1 MSTQNKITRKTI
13 LDIKKMKMQGEKI
26 TMLTAYDYGMAAILD
41 ESDIDILLVG
51 DSLGNVVLGYDS
63 TLPVTMEDMIHHT
76 KAVSRAVKNAMIVAD
91 MPFLSYQV
99 SLESALTNAGRFL
112 KEADAQAV
120 KLEGGR
126 EFAEIV
132 HKMTYAGIPVMAHL
146 GLTPQSV
153 HQLGGYKV
161 QGKKEDAAEIMMQD
175 AKILEEAGAF
185 SLVLECV
192 PEKLAADI
200 TRSLSIPTIGI
211 GAGVHCDGQVLV
223 VNDMLGMYD
232 RMTPKFVKKYA
243 HLNLEI
249 KKAVKTYI
257 TEVKTGNFPDSEHSF
272 K

>member
-1 MSTQNKITRKTI
+1 MSTQSKITRKTI

-26 TMLTAYDYGMAAILD
+26 TMLTAYDYTMASILD
-41 ESDIDILLVG
+41 ESNIDIILVG

-63 TLPVTMEDMIHHT
+63 TIPVTMEDMLHHT

-91 MPFLSYQV
+91 MPFLSYQI
-99 SLESALTNAGRFL
+99 SPEAALANAGRFL

-126 EFAEIV
+126 EFAEVV
-132 HKMTYAGIPVMAHL
+132 HKITCAGIPVMAHL

-185 SLVLECV
+185 SVVLECV
-192 PEKLAADI
+192 PEKLAAEI
-200 TRSLSIPTIGI
+200 TGSLSIPTIGI
-211 GAGVHCDGQVLV
+211 GAGVSCDGQVLV
-223 VNDMLGMYD
+223 VNDMLGMYE

-243 HLNLEI
+243 NLNLEI
-249 KKAVKTYI
+249 RNAVKAYI
-257 TEVKTGNFPDSEHSF
+257 AEVKQGKFPDNEHSF

>member
-1 MSTQNKITRKTI
+1 MSTQTKITRKTI
-13 LDIKKMKMQGEKI
+13 LDIKKMKTLGEKI
-26 TMLTAYDYGMAAILD
+26 TMLTAYDYGMASILD

-51 DSLGNVVLGYDS
+51 DSLGNVVLGYES
-63 TLPVTMEDMIHHT
+63 TLPVTMDDMVRHT
-76 KAVSRAVKNAMIVAD
+76 QAVARGSQKAMLVAD

-99 SLESALTNAGRFL
+99 SPESALANAGRLL
-112 KEADAQAV
+112 KEGNAQAV

-126 EFAEIV
+126 EHADIV

-153 HQLGGYKV
+153 NQLGGYKV
-161 QGKKEDAAEIMMQD
+161 QGKQEDAAKIIMQD
-175 AKILEEAGAF
+175 AKCLEEAGAF

-192 PEKLAADI
+192 PEKLAAEI
-200 TRSLSIPTIGI
+200 TAALSIPSIGI

-223 VNDMLGMYD
+223 VNDMLGMND

-243 HLNLEI
+243 QLNVDI
-249 KKAVKTYI
+249 KNAVKLYI
-257 TEVKTGNFPDSEHSF
+257 KDVKTSAFPDDEHSF

>member
-1 MSTQNKITRKTI
+1 MSTQIKITRKTI
-13 LDIKKMKMQGEKI
+13 LDIRKMKTLGEKI
-26 TMLTAYDYGMAAILD
+26 TMLTAYDYGMASILD

-51 DSLGNVVLGYDS
+51 DSLGNVVLGYES
-63 TLPVTMEDMIHHT
+63 TLPVTMDDMVRHT
-76 KAVSRAVKNAMIVAD
+76 QAVARGSQKALLVAD

-99 SLESALTNAGRFL
+99 SPESALANAGRLL
-112 KEADAQAV
+112 KEGNAQAV

-126 EFAEIV
+126 EHADII

-153 HQLGGYKV
+153 NQLGGYKV
-161 QGKKEDAAEIMMQD
+161 QGKQEDAAEIILQD
-175 AKILEEAGAF
+175 AKCLEEAGAF

-192 PEKLAADI
+192 PEKLAAEI
-200 TRSLSIPTIGI
+200 TAALSIPSIGI

-223 VNDMLGMYD
+223 VNDMLGMND

-243 HLNLEI
+243 QLNVDI
-249 KKAVKTYI
+249 KNAVKLYI
-257 TEVKTGNFPDSEHSF
+257 KDVKTSVFPDDKHSF